1 MYIPDF
7 KLERYLAT
15 YEFSAPYLLCTSD
28 CESLS
33 ISELLSLE
41 EGAESGFLNQKL
53 GYTESKGDPILR
65 SEIAGLYQTV
75 TPDEVVVSAGAEEA
89 IFILMNILLKPG
101 DHVIVQEP
109 AYQSLSEIPRAIGCR
124 VSPWSLVERDG
135 LWAADLDA
143 LERLITPDTRILV
156 VNSPHNPTGH
166 LFTQEEWRRLI
177 EMTDDRGIRVISD
190 EVYRGLEHDPG
201 TQLPAMADC
210 SYAGISIGVMSKA
223 FGLAGLRIGWIA
235 THDAEVIRRFLAM
248 KDYTTICSSAPSEYL
263 STVALRNK
271 EKILRRN
278 REIVRRNLDLLHGF
292 FRDHADILTWSV
304 PRAGSTA
311 FPRLCTADSSELFC
325 NQVREGSG
333 VLLLPGLVF
342 GVEGPYFR
350 IGYGREDMSTA
361 LDQLIQY
368 LK

>member
-28 CESLS
+28 CESMR

-41 EGAESGFLNQKL
+41 EGAESGFLNLKL
-53 GYTESKGDPILR
+53 GYTESKGDPDLR

-124 VSPWSLVERDG
+124 VSPWNLIERDG
-135 LWAADLDA
+135 LWTADLDA
-143 LERLITPDTRILV
+143 LERCITPDTRILI

-166 LFTQEEWRRLI
+166 LFTQSEWKRLI
-177 EMTDDRGIRVISD
+177 EITDEKGIRVISD
-190 EVYRGLEHDPG
+190 EVYRGLEHDPKL
-201 TQLPAMADC
+201 QLPAMVDC
-210 SYAGISIGVMSKA
+210 SLRGISIGVMSKA
-223 FGLAGLRIGWIA
+223 FGLAGLRIGWVA
-235 THDAEVIRRFLAM
+235 THDTEVIRRFLAM

-271 EKILRRN
+271 EVILQKN
-278 REIVRRNLDLLHGF
+278 REIVKSNIRLLQGF
-292 FRDHADILTWSV
+292 FADHSDILIWSA
-304 PRAGSTA
+304 PFAGSTA
-311 FPRLCTADSSELFC
+311 FPRLCSVDSSEQFC
-325 NQVREGSG
+325 TQVREKAG
-333 VLLLPGLVF
+333 VLLLPGVVF

-350 IGYGREDMSTA
+350 IGYGREDMPKA